1 MGKRLPFGMPVSS
14 AISCLRICFRRA
26 VCLLALNVN
35 FLGFLHG
42 FAFLRHALTPKPR
55 HEMPDSARFS
65 ASSGFDKVP
74 APKTITVRSHC
85 ASFRIAKASEPA
97 ASPSQPVR
105 IDVRHPLAI
114 RPLVELAAVARGVQ
128 PTFIARLCAGRHG
141 TVKTRN
147 EATHVVFAGHV
158 LAQSSDLATVA
169 PHARRCSLGRGFVFP
184 LKEAAGLPMTFS
196 DRARAGAEHPP
207 SCPTSSTSR
216 TSARCSRCSF

>member
-1 MGKRLPFGMPVSS
+1 MPNSS
-14 AISCLRICFRRA
+14 RCPCCSSSEKVLHWRPLAYCAIGVHPYCR
-26 VCLLALNVN
+26 
-35 FLGFLHG
+35 
-42 FAFLRHALTPKPR
+42 
-55 HEMPDSARFS
+55 D
-65 ASSGFDKVP
+65 DQ
-74 APKTITVRSHC
+74 
-85 ASFRIAKASEPA
+85 AKSSEPA

-147 EATHVVFAGHV
+147 EATHVVFAGHI

-169 PHARRCSLGRGFVFP
+169 PHVRRCSLGRGFVFP
-184 LKEAAGLPMTFS
+184 LKEAAGRPMRFS
-196 DRARAGAEHPP
+196 DGARAGAEGSP
-207 SCPTSSTSR
+207 SCPTSSSSR